1 MVKKKK
7 KVVKNHQTHQLFQ
20 SDECKKQFV
29 PGAQP
34 FEQMKE
40 DAPNGPSQI
49 MMKKRTQEQEPLD
62 DTVQVGEFNQGINK
76 DKDVITDVF
85 AQYQGGISPQKG
97 AYPPVAAVANPQ
109 NPNRIALDSD
119 DDADPSDVFDNIL

>member
-1 MVKKKK
+1 
-7 KVVKNHQTHQLFQ
+7 
-20 SDECKKQFV
+20 
-29 PGAQP
+29 
-34 FEQMKE
+34 MKE

-62 DTVQVGEFNQGINK
+62 DTVQVGDFNQGINK